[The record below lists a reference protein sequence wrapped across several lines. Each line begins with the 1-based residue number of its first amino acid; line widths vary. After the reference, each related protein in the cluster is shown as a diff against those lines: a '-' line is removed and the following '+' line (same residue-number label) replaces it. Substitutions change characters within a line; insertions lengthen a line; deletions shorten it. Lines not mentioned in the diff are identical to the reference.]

1 MATMVDHWGKVG
13 SAIKSATENFNK
25 AVASFDG
32 RVRPAIR
39 KLEEL
44 GAASEK
50 TVGEIGGIESR
61 PRVLAPE
68 EEGSVVQVSD
78 SREPV

>member
-1 MATMVDHWGKVG
+1 
-13 SAIKSATENFNK
+13 
-25 AVASFDG
+25 
-32 RVRPAIR
+32 
-39 KLEEL
+39 LEEL

-61 PRVLAPE
+61 PRVLAPAQE
-68 EEGSVVQVSD
+68 GEGSVVQVSD